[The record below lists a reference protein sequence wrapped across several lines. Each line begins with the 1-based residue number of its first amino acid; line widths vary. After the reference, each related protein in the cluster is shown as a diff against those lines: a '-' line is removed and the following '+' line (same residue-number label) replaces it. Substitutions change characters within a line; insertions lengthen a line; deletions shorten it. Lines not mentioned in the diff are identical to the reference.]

1 MDENDL
7 IDAAEL
13 GEEAKAF
20 IQSDLGKSLLARAE
34 QATLA
39 ALTELGECDPTDSKK
54 IAALQNKASL
64 GKQFPEWLNE
74 IINIGDEALK
84 VWQQQ
89 NQE

>member
-39 ALTELGECDPTDSKK
+39 ALNELGECDPTDSKK
-54 IAALQNKASL
+54 ISALQNRASL
-64 GKQFPEWLNE
+64 GRQFPEWLNE